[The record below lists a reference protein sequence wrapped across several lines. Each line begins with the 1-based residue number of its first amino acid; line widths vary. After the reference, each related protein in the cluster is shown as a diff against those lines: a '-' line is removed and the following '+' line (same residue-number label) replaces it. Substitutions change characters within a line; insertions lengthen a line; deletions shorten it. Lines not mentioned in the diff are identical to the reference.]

1 MLGNKELGQQIKQ
14 ARKNAGLTQE
24 ALAQAAGIKR
34 TAINKIENGGRV
46 ASALELIAIAK
57 STDLDINALVCAHVS
72 EEIAGPEAFTYCKLT
87 GHHSS
92 ICVLIPEAGQW
103 QVLTSRGLELWPE
116 QQLKDWQKCGAGE
129 REHLKVCRQALK
141 DSFGDYGKETDLK
154 FVEIMEQVE
163 ARLELVAMMD

>member
-1 MLGNKELGQQIKQ
+1 MNNKELGQQIRQ

-24 ALAQAAGIKR
+24 ALAQVTGIKR
-34 TAINKIENGGRV
+34 TAMNKIENGGRA

-57 STDLDINALVCAHVS
+57 AINLDIDALVGAHVF
-72 EEIAGPEAFTYCKLT
+72 EEVAGPEAFSYCKLI
-87 GHHSS
+87 GHSSS

-116 QQLKDWQKCGAGE
+116 QQLKDWQKCGTGE
-129 REHLKVCRQALK
+129 REHLKVCRQSLK

-154 FVEIMEQVE
+154 FVEIMEQLE